1 MAHSGDTPDRST
13 SVLEDAGE
21 ILRKLTPPTL
31 AALLVVSED
40 NTRTQV
46 EMADTIGVSRS
57 SISKYLQTLSTLPLT
72 LITKQR
78 KKRYT
83 VTDDGKKVITLFNE
97 MVGNFE
103 IDLHALDWESD
114 AAQEQVGAC
123 LAPLHGSRSDRT
135 FFVLDAL
142 RVRSGSVNPYATP
155 SRVWIEDVVHD
166 VNTRSGNATT
176 ERVRQTLRRYVDAD
190 AIEFDDEYIKLI
202 EKGQHQAQ
210 LLDQLA
216 HRIEKQEG
224 EEVEDASR
232 ISSAD
237 SSEQLEAGSL
247 SGQMRRHGFHGGGQR
262 AVAGP
267 STVSH
272 ELPTI
277 VPAYC
282 LSSAVHEDTSDSRPQ
297 SPLPV
302 LPLVAMTIG
311 ELTDTV
317 ARLSHEYNED
327 MRVEPYW
334 TLQTESGLFP
344 LGPAQLSPN
353 SDTL

>member
-13 SVLEDAGE
+13 DVLEDAGE

-31 AALLVVSED
+31 AALLVVSEVSED
-40 NTRTQV
+40 NTCTQV

-57 SISKYLQTLSTLPLT
+57 SISKYLQTLSNLPLT
-72 LITKQR
+72 LVTKQR
-78 KKRYT
+78 ERRYT
-83 VTDDGKKVITLFNE
+83 VTDDGKKVISLINN
-97 MVGNFE
+97 VVD
-103 IDLHALDWESD
+103 DLHALDWESD
-114 AAQEQVGAC
+114 GAQERVGKR
-123 LAPLHGSRSDRT
+123 LAPLYGSRSDRT

-142 RVRSGSVNPYATP
+142 RVRSGSVNPYTTP

-166 VNTRSGNATT
+166 VNARSRNATA
-176 ERVRQTLRRYVDAD
+176 ERVRQTLRRYVEAD
-190 AIEFDDEYIKLI
+190 AIEFDGEYITLI
-202 EKGQHQAQ
+202 DKGQEQAQ

-216 HRIEKQEG
+216 HQIEK
-224 EEVEDASR
+224 EEEEDAGQ
-232 ISSAD
+232 IPSAD
-237 SSEQLEAGSL
+237 PSEQPEAGNL

-267 STVSH
+267 STSVSH

-282 LSSAVHEDTSDSRPQ
+282 LSSADHEDINNSRTQ

-302 LPLVAMTIG
+302 LPLAAMTIG
-311 ELTDTV
+311 ELTDAV
-317 ARLSHEYNED
+317 ASLTHEYNDD

-353 SDTL
+353 SNTF

>member
-1 MAHSGDTPDRST
+1 MAHSGDTPNRST

-31 AALLVVSED
+31 ATLLVVSED
-40 NTRTQV
+40 STCTQV
-46 EMADTIGVSRS
+46 DMADTIGVSRS
-57 SISKYLQTLSTLPLT
+57 SISKYLQTLSNLPLT
-72 LITKQR
+72 LVTKR
-78 KKRYT
+78 RNSRYT
-83 VTDDGKKVITLFNE
+83 VTDDGKKVITLINE
-97 MVGNFE
+97 MVSSFD
-103 IDLHALDWESD
+103 IDLHTLDWESD
-114 AAQEQVGAC
+114 TAQEQVGAC

-176 ERVRQTLRRYVDAD
+176 ERVRQTLRRYVEA
-190 AIEFDDEYIKLI
+190 ASIEFDDEYIILTD
-202 EKGQHQAQ
+202 KGQDQAQ
-210 LLDQLA
+210 VLDQLA
-216 HRIEKQEG
+216 NQIEKQK
-224 EEVEDASR
+224 EEEDASR
-232 ISSAD
+232 IPSMD
-237 SSEQLEAGSL
+237 SIEKPETGDL

-262 AVAGP
+262 AVVDP
-267 STVSH
+267 SASVSH
-272 ELPTI
+272 KLPTI

-282 LSSAVHEDTSDSRPQ
+282 LSSAAHEDTHTQ

-302 LPLVAMTIG
+302 LPLAAMTIK
-311 ELTDTV
+311 ELTDAV
-317 ARLSHEYNED
+317 DRLSHEYNED

-344 LGPAQLSPN
+344 LGPAQLSPS
-353 SDTL
+353 SDVL

>member
-13 SVLEDAGE
+13 GVLEDAGE

-57 SISKYLQTLSTLPLT
+57 SISKYLQTLSNLPLT

-78 KKRYT
+78 ERRYT
-83 VTDDGKKVITLFNE
+83 VTDDGKKVITLINE
-97 MVGNFE
+97 MVSNVG
-103 IDLHALDWESD
+103 IDLHDLDWESD
-114 AAQEQVGAC
+114 AAQEQVGTC

-166 VNTRSGNATT
+166 VKTRNRNATT
-176 ERVRQTLRRYVDAD
+176 ERVRQTLRRYVEAD
-190 AIEFDDEYIKLI
+190 AIEFDGEYIKLI
-202 EKGQHQAQ
+202 EKGQDQAQ
-210 LLDQLA
+210 LLDQLT
-216 HRIEKQEG
+216 HQIKKQ
-224 EEVEDASR
+224 EEVEDAGR
-232 ISSAD
+232 IPSVD
-237 SSEQLEAGSL
+237 SSEQLEAGTL

-262 AVAGP
+262 AVTGP
-267 STVSH
+267 SASVSH

-282 LSSAVHEDTSDSRPQ
+282 LSSPHEDTSDSHTQ

-311 ELTDTV
+311 ELTDAV
-317 ARLSHEYNED
+317 ARLPHEYNED

-344 LGPAQLSPN
+344 LGPAQLSPD
-353 SDTL
+353 SDAL

>member
-1 MAHSGDTPDRST
+1 MAHSDKTPDRST
-13 SVLEDAGE
+13 GVLEDAGE
-21 ILRKLTPPTL
+21 ILRNLTPPTL
-31 AALLVVSED
+31 ASLLVVSED
-40 NTRTQV
+40 NTQTQV
-46 EMADTIGVSRS
+46 EMADTVGVSRS
-57 SISKYLQTLSTLPLT
+57 SISKYLQTLSNLPLT

-78 KKRYT
+78 ESRYT
-83 VTDDGKKVITLFNE
+83 VTDDGKKVITLINE
-97 MVGNFE
+97 MVSNVE
-103 IDLHALDWESD
+103 IDLHDLDWESD
-114 AAQEQVGAC
+114 AAQEQVGTR

-155 SRVWIEDVVHD
+155 SRVWVEDVVHD
-166 VNTRSGNATT
+166 VNTRGNATS
-176 ERVRQTLRRYVDAD
+176 ERVRQTLRRYDEAD
-190 AIEFDDEYIKLI
+190 AIEFDGEYIKLI
-202 EKGQHQAQ
+202 KKGQDQAQ

-216 HRIEKQEG
+216 HQIEKQE
-224 EEVEDASR
+224 EEEDAGR
-232 ISSAD
+232 IPSAD

-262 AVAGP
+262 AVAG
-267 STVSH
+267 SSASVSH

-282 LSSAVHEDTSDSRPQ
+282 LSSPHEDTSDTRTQ

-311 ELTDTV
+311 ELTDAV
-317 ARLSHEYNED
+317 ARLPHEYNED
-327 MRVEPYW
+327 MRIEPYW

-344 LGPAQLSPN
+344 LGPAQLSPS
-353 SDTL
+353 SDDL